1 MHWRR
6 LPDLPYIGS
15 SARVVGGVLFAIG
28 GSDGSKRISAIF
40 ALHPVNQKWQHV
52 AEMPFECSYVDT
64 VLLSGG
70 RLLVVDGDTQKVTV
84 LDVEGK
90 VILTLKVNLPDHF
103 LKVWFH
109 FFPLYRGK
117 QIQMKGT

>member
-84 LDVEGK
+84 LDVEGR

-109 FFPLYRGK
+109 FSPLYQRK
-117 QIQMKGT
+117 